1 MPQCLARSIFL
12 ALLLSTCLLGVA
24 APACAQ
30 GKLLSPG
37 DALKIFNT
45 TEDLQIETVLAEPT
59 IAQPLFLN
67 FDERGRMWVV
77 EYRQYPYPAGLKVV
91 SRDKHWRTVFD
102 KVPKAPPNHTRG
114 KDRITIHEDTDGDGT
129 FDKHKTFVD
138 GLSIVTSVER
148 GRGGVWVL
156 NPPFLLFY
164 PDKNNDDVPDGD
176 PVVHLSG
183 FGLQDTHS
191 VVNSLRWGPDGW
203 LYAAQGSTVA
213 ANIVRP
219 GMDKTPK
226 HSLGQ
231 LIWRYHPQT
240 RRYEIF
246 SEGGGNAFGVEIDA
260 KGRVYSGHNGGN
272 TRGFHYVQGGYFQ
285 KGFSKHGPL
294 SNPYAFGYFSWMKH
308 HNVPRFTHNFVIY
321 EGGALPKH
329 YHGKLLGVEPMQGQ
343 LVLSEVTADRSSYKT
358 RDLNRPVTTTDKW
371 FRPVDIK
378 VGPDGAIYVCDFN
391 EEWPSHRQHYEGK
404 TFRDS
409 GRIYRVAARG
419 VKPSRAE
426 NLGNLT
432 SAELIKRL
440 KHPNKWVRQTVL
452 RLLADRKD
460 KTVVP
465 ALRTLLSTSTG
476 QTALESLWALNL
488 SGGLTD
494 KNALDALRH
503 SDPFVRAWTVRLLCD
518 SRKVS
523 PKVAERLAKMAA
535 IEPHVQVR
543 SQLACSAKR
552 LPAKE
557 ALAITKALL
566 ARDEDAGD
574 IHLPL
579 LLWWAIEANCQ
590 NDRQAVLALF
600 ERSSLWDRPIVRDQI
615 LHRLM
620 QRFAMA
626 GSRTDLLT
634 CGQLLRMAPHAAGKK
649 QLMRGFEAA
658 FKGRSLARL
667 PEALAREIAAAGGG
681 SLALRIRRGDAAA
694 KREALTTIANAKAD
708 KLKRRELVQIVGEV
722 KISGAA
728 PVMLAILSAGT
739 SDEALKMAV
748 LTSLQTYDEASI
760 GAQVSRQYAGKL
772 SDNVRAA
779 AETLLASR
787 PKWSRELLSTVDVG
801 KLPPNAVSM
810 NVLKKIVRQND
821 KLNTALVRKHWG
833 ALKGTTTAEMK
844 QQIARL
850 LKVIDAAPGEP
861 LAGRALF
868 TQKCAKC
875 HVLFAKGGKIGP
887 DLTAYKRDD
896 LQRILTNVVNPS
908 AEIREGFEN
917 YVVITVDGR
926 ILNGFLADQD
936 KQVVVLRG
944 VDGQNITLKRDDIEE
959 MKAVS
964 QSLMPEEL
972 LNGMSEQQVRNLF
985 AYLRI
990 AQPLNY

>member
-1 MPQCLARSIFL
+1 MSKNQTR
-12 ALLLSTCLLGVA
+12 ALLIACLLSVA
-24 APACAQ
+24 TSAHAQ
-30 GKLLSPG
+30 SKLLSPS
-37 DALKIFNT
+37 DALKTFKT
-45 TEDLQIETVLAEPT
+45 ADDLQIEQVLAEPT

-102 KVPKAPPNHTRG
+102 KVPVAPPNHTRG
-114 KDRITIHEDTDGDGT
+114 KDRITIHEDTNGDGT
-129 FDKHKTFVD
+129 FDSHKTFVD

-156 NPPFLLFY
+156 NPPYLLFY
-164 PDKNNDDVPDGD
+164 PDKNNDDAPDGD
-176 PVVHLSG
+176 PVVHLAG

-219 GMDKTPK
+219 GMNDKTPK

-231 LIWRYHPQT
+231 LIWRYHPET

-246 SEGGGNAFGVEIDA
+246 AEGGGNAFGVEIDA

-272 TRGFHYVQGGYFQ
+272 TRGFHYVQGGYYQ

-294 SNPYAFGYFSWMKH
+294 SNPYAFGYFSWMAH

-321 EGGALPKH
+321 EGGALPKQ
-329 YHGKLLGVEPMQGQ
+329 YNGKLLGIEPMQGQ
-343 LVLSEVTADRSSYKT
+343 LVESEVTADRSSYKT
-358 RDLNRPVTTTDKW
+358 RDLNRPVTSSDKW

-378 VGPDGAIYVCDFN
+378 VGPNGAIYFCDFN

-404 TFRDS
+404 TFRDT
-409 GRIYRVAARG
+409 GRIYRVSARG
-419 VKPSRAE
+419 AKPSKAE
-426 NLGNLT
+426 NLGKLT
-432 SAELIKRL
+432 SAELIERL
-440 KHPNKWVRQTVL
+440 KHKNKWVRQTVL

-460 KTVVP
+460 KSVVP
-465 ALRTLLSTSTG
+465 ALRKMLSASTG

-488 SGGLTD
+488 SGGLTEQV
-494 KNALDALRH
+494 ALDALKH
-503 SDPFVRAWTVRLLCD
+503 SDPFVRVWTVRLLCD
-518 SRKVS
+518 ERKVS
-523 PKVAERLAKMAA
+523 PAVAQRLAKMAA
-535 IEPHVQVR
+535 VEPHVQVR

-552 LPAKE
+552 LPAKD
-557 ALAITKALL
+557 ALAITAALL

-579 LLWWAIEANCQ
+579 LLWWAIEVHCQ

-600 ERSSLWDRPIVRDQI
+600 EQSPLWDRKIVREQI

-620 QRFAMA
+620 QRFATA

-634 CGQLLRMAPHAAGKK
+634 CAQLLRLAPHAEAKK

-667 PEALAREIAAAGGG
+667 PEALAREIVAAGGG

-694 KREALTTIANAKAD
+694 VREALATVADAKAD
-708 KLKRRELVQIVGEV
+708 TLKRRELVQIVGEV
-722 KISGAA
+722 KIPGAA
-728 PVMLAILSAGT
+728 PAMLAILSAGS
-739 SDEALKMAV
+739 SDDALKMAA
-748 LTSLQTYDEASI
+748 LTSLQAYDEASI
-760 GAQVSRQYAGKL
+760 GAEVSRHYAGKL
-772 SDNVRAA
+772 SDDVRAA

-787 PKWSRELLSTVDVG
+787 PTWSRALLGDVEAD
-801 KLPPNAVSM
+801 KLPADAVSM
-810 NVLKKIVRQND
+810 NLLKKILRQNNPA
-821 KLNTALVRKHWG
+821 NTALIRKRWG
-833 ALKGTTTAEMK
+833 KLKGATTAEMK
-844 QQIARL
+844 QHIARL
-850 LKVIDAAPGEP
+850 KKVIDAAPGVP

-875 HVLFAKGGKIGP
+875 HTLFTKGGQIGP
-887 DLTAYKRDD
+887 DLTAYNRDD
-896 LQRILTNVVNPS
+896 VQRILTNVVNPS

-917 YVVITVDGR
+917 YLVLTADGR
-926 ILNGFLADQD
+926 VLGGLLADQD
-936 KQVVVLRG
+936 KQVIVLRG
-944 VDGQNITLKRDDIEE
+944 VDGQNIIIERDDIEE

-964 QSLMPEEL
+964 QSLMPEQL
-972 LNGMSEQQVRNLF
+972 LKGMSEQQVRDLF

>member
-1 MPQCLARSIFL
+1 MR
-12 ALLLSTCLLGVA
+12 TTLLGSVCALCIA
-24 APACAQ
+24 ASAHAQ
-30 GKLLSPG
+30 SKLLSPS
-37 DALKIFNT
+37 DALRTFKT
-45 TEDLQIETVLAEPT
+45 ADDLQIEQVLAEPI

-77 EYRQYPYPAGLKVV
+77 EYLQYPYPAGLKVV

-102 KVPKAPPNHTRG
+102 KVPVAPPNHTRG
-114 KDRITIHEDTDGDGT
+114 KDRITIHEDTNGDGT
-129 FDKHKTFVD
+129 FDSHKTFVD

-156 NPPFLLFY
+156 NPPYLLFY
-164 PDKNNDDVPDGD
+164 ADKNNDDVPDGD
-176 PVVHLSG
+176 PVVHLAG

-219 GMDKTPK
+219 GMNDKTPK

-231 LIWRYHPQT
+231 LIWRYHPET

-246 SEGGGNAFGVEIDA
+246 AEGGGNAFGCEIDA

-294 SNPYAFGYFSWMKH
+294 SNPYAFGYFSWMAH

-321 EGGALPKH
+321 EGGALPKQ
-329 YHGKLLGVEPMQGQ
+329 YNGKLFGVEPMQGQ
-343 LVLSEVTADRSSYKT
+343 LVQSEVTADRSSYKT
-358 RDLNRPVTTTDKW
+358 RDINRPVTSSDKW

-378 VGPDGAIYVCDFN
+378 VGPDGAIYFCDFN

-404 TFRDS
+404 TFRDT
-409 GRIYRVAARG
+409 GRIYRVSARG
-419 VKPSRAE
+419 AKPSKAE
-426 NLGNLT
+426 NLGKLT
-432 SAELIKRL
+432 SAELIERL
-440 KHPNKWVRQTVL
+440 KHENKWVRQTVL
-452 RLLADRKD
+452 RLLADRRD
-460 KTVVP
+460 KSVVP
-465 ALRTLLSTSTG
+465 ALRKMLSVSTG
-476 QTALESLWALNL
+476 QTALEALWALNL
-488 SGGLTD
+488 SGGLTE
-494 KNALDALRH
+494 KLAVDAMTH
-503 SDPFVRAWTVRLLCD
+503 KDPYVRAWTVRLLCD
-518 SRKVS
+518 VRMVS
-523 PKVAERLAKMAA
+523 HSIAQLLVVLSAV
-535 IEPHVQVR
+535 EPHVQVR

-552 LPAKE
+552 LPAHYG
-557 ALAITKALL
+557 LAITAALL

-590 NDRQAVLALF
+590 NDRLAVLALF
-600 ERSSLWDRPIVRDQI
+600 EQSPLWDRKIVREQI

-620 QRFAMA
+620 QRFAAA
-626 GSRTDLLT
+626 GSRADLLT
-634 CGQLLRMAPHAAGKK
+634 CAQLLRLAPHDAGKK

-667 PEALAREIAAAGGG
+667 PEALAREIATAGGG
-681 SLALRIRRGDAAA
+681 SLALRIRRGDKAAVS
-694 KREALTTIANAKAD
+694 EALATIANPKAD
-708 KLKRRELVQIVGEV
+708 KLKRREMVQIVGEV
-722 KISGAA
+722 KVKDAA
-728 PVMLAILSAGT
+728 PAMLAILSAGS
-739 SDEALKMAV
+739 SDDLLKMAA
-748 LTSLQTYDEASI
+748 LTSLQAYNEASI
-760 GAQVSRQYAGKL
+760 GAEVSRHYAGKL
-772 SDNVRAA
+772 SDDVRAA

-787 PKWSRELLSTVDVG
+787 PKWSHSLLAAVDSG
-801 KLPPNAVSM
+801 NLPPAAVSM
-810 NVLKKIVRQND
+810 NVLKKILRQND
-821 KLNTALVRKHWG
+821 AANAALIRKHWG
-833 ALKGTTTAEMK
+833 KLKGATTAEMK
-844 QQIARL
+844 LQIVRL
-850 LKVIDAAPGEP
+850 LTVIDAAPGVP
-861 LAGRALF
+861 LTGRTLF

-875 HVLFAKGGKIGP
+875 HTLFTKGGQIGP

-917 YVVITVDGR
+917 YVVLTADGR
-926 ILNGFLADQD
+926 VLNGFLADQD

-944 VDGQNITLKRDDIEE
+944 VDGQNITIERENIEE

-972 LNGMSEQQVRNLF
+972 LKGMSEQQVRDLF